1 MSDIVTRK
9 FGDSMHH
16 VEHLRNNF
24 LQDICL
30 FADDLICDLIRHRQN
45 ALQATKKARRQ
56 SVIFVSFL
64 QELIGQV
71 LPLPLINCKARART
85 SNVTPA
91 IPKTAFVIGFN

>member
-16 VEHLRNNF
+16 FEHLRNNF

-30 FADDLICDLIRHRQN
+30 FADDFICDLICHRQN
-45 ALQATKKARRQ
+45 TLQATKKAQRQ

-64 QELIGQV
+64 QELIGQA
-71 LPLPLINCKARART
+71 LPLPLICKARART